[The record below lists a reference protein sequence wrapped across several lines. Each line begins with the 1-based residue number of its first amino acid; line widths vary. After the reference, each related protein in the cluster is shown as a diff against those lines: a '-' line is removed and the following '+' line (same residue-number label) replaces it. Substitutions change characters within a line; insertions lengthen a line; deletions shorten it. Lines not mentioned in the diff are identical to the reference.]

1 MNKNAE
7 RVKMS
12 LIDGRF
18 QPTLV
23 YFLYIIFCIFAK
35 TIKEGGTLM
44 STKKETQEIKKT
56 AEMNKGSNGSV
67 NSMPSIWYT

>member
-1 MNKNAE
+1 MGDSNQL
-7 RVKMS
+7 R
-12 LIDGRF
+12 
-18 QPTLV
+18 
-23 YFLYIIFCIFAK
+23 YIFCIFAK

-44 STKKETQEIKKT
+44 STKKETTEIKKT